1 MKRKFAIIAGEQ
13 VIFEKVIEEKTEVP
27 EVKIENQFDGVI
39 HGEAEP
45 HDEAEEPILSVYTNT
60 GGISFFTS
68 DEEGIQTERVRL
80 EQNGDF
86 YINGRLATN
95 DIDIVEGFRQ
105 FLDQVAPRR

>member
-13 VIFEKVIEEKTEVP
+13 VIFEKVIEVP

-39 HGEAEP
+39 HGEAE
-45 HDEAEEPILSVYTNT
+45 HDEAEEPILSVYTNA

-68 DEEGIQTERVRL
+68 DEEGAQTERIRL

-95 DIDIVEGFRQ
+95 DLEIVEGFRQ
-105 FLDQVAPRR
+105 FLAQVLPRR